1 MKEEVKQLRTALFVA
16 GILAVAGGGA
26 FAQRYVPPSGSGTT
40 GGTTGTTGGT
50 TTTTPATHNPDPF
63 GLTLAASGTAAAVG
77 YVMRRRR
84 ATS

>member
-1 MKEEVKQLRTALFVA
+1 MKQLWTALFVT
-16 GILAVAGGGA
+16 GILAVAGSGA

-40 GGTTGTTGGT
+40 GGTTGTTGG

-77 YVMRRRR
+77 YVMRRKR
-84 ATS
+84 AAA